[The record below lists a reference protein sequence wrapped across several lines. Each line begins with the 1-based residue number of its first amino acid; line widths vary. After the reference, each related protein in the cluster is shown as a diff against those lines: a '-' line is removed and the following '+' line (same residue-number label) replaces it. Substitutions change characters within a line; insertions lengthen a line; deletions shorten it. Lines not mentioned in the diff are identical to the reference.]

1 MTLETEKYDP
11 VYTHW
16 VTITVGST
24 MTDTDRKLLENNL
37 ERVFIEMNHRAL
49 KEGKVILSIN
59 QSCVSDGDYIVIYT
73 TTAQIVDRKVLE
85 QQQLRQQLTRN

>member
-11 VYTHW
+11 INTHW
-16 VTITVGST
+16 VRVTVGNVAGE
-24 MTDTDRKLLENNL
+24 TDRLLLETDL
-37 ERVFIEMNHRAL
+37 ETVFKEMNQRAL
-49 KEGKVILSIN
+49 KEGKVILSMN
-59 QSCVSDGDYIVIYT
+59 QACVSDGNFTVIYT

>member
-11 VYTHW
+11 IDTHW
-16 VTITVGST
+16 VRITVGNVASEDGQT
-24 MTDTDRKLLENNL
+24 VLECEL
-37 ERVFIEMNHRAL
+37 ESIFRELNSRAL
-49 KEGKVILSIN
+49 KEGKVILSMN
-59 QSCVSDGDYIVIYT
+59 QTCVPNGNFTVIYT